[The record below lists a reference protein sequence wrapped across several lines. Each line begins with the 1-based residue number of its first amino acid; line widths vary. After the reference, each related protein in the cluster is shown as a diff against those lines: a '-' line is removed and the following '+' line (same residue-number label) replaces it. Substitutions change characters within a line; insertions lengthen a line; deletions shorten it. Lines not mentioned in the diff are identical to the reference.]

1 MKSVIRTFFRDES
14 DHARR
19 PSTSSASTEDVDV
32 ARQSL
37 VANNSDT
44 QQKRSL
50 SVLAVLVV
58 LFLAAMDS
66 TAVSTVLAQINVQ
79 MQDTTLYPWVVSG
92 FLLPLALVAPLAGAL
107 ADRFG
112 VSSMMKVSLLIFIVA
127 SGVVAASPSMGM
139 LIAGRALQGLGA
151 GGIIVLSYS
160 MLASLFDGP
169 KRASMQGMLSSVWGL
184 AAVLGP
190 VVGTVLDSTLS
201 WRWVFWLNLPLGFVA
216 LMVLFFTPDIVRG
229 QSTRTVDPIAQ
240 GLLVITACAGLFLLG
255 SQRFEM
261 IPYPI
266 STLAFVVLISLVA
279 LIARVRTMPASSPIP
294 FGFFER
300 PVLGATMVLVVISS
314 IGLYATV
321 SVLPIALSH
330 LPGNAL
336 STGGL
341 IMLAALGWVG
351 GATICGKRL
360 ANAGF
365 KSMAIVGMAM
375 LMLGC
380 LGVAA
385 GLQWSQWLLMGIGQV
400 LVGLGMGVT
409 ATTTLVLAQNS
420 APPDQ
425 LGAYTSTV
433 QFLRNLG
440 AAFGVNAMVAVA
452 LYLPPDQSYQ
462 ATFLLLGLLMALG
475 LLFAFKLPACGGPQ
489 KG

>member
-1 MKSVIRTFFRDES
+1 MKSVTRASLRDEN
-14 DHARR
+14 DH
-19 PSTSSASTEDVDV
+19 VQ
-32 ARQSL
+32 RQ
-37 VANNSDT
+37 
-44 QQKRSL
+44 RSL

-66 TAVSTVLAQINVQ
+66 TAVSTVLAQINAQ
-79 MQDTTLYPWVVSG
+79 MQDATLYPWVVSG
-92 FLLPLALVAPLAGAL
+92 FLLPLALIAPLAGAL

-112 VSSMMKVSLLIFIVA
+112 VSSMMKVSLLIFIAA
-127 SGVVAASPSMGM
+127 SALVAASQSMVM
-139 LIAGRALQGLGA
+139 LIAGRALQGVGA

-190 VVGTVLDSTLS
+190 VAGTVLGNTLS
-201 WRWVFWLNLPLGFVA
+201 WRWVFWLNLPLGCLA
-216 LMVLFFTPDIVRG
+216 LAVLCFTPAIGRG

-240 GLLVITACAGLFLLG
+240 GLLAIAACAGLFMLS
-255 SQRFEM
+255 SQRLDM

-266 STLAFVVLISLVA
+266 ATLAFVVLISLVA
-279 LIARVRTMPASSPIP
+279 LIARVRQVPAGSPVP

-300 PVLGATMVLVVISS
+300 PALGAVMALVVISS

-330 LPGNAL
+330 SPGSAL

-341 IMLAALGWVG
+341 IMLVALGWVG
-351 GATICGKRL
+351 GATVCGKRL
-360 ANAGF
+360 ANVGF

-385 GLQWSQWLLMGIGQV
+385 GLHCSQWLLMGVGQI
-400 LVGLGMGVT
+400 LVGLGMGFT

-440 AAFGVNAMVAVA
+440 AAFGVNALVAVA
-452 LYLPPDQSYQ
+452 LYLPPDQSYPD
-462 ATFLLLGLLMALG
+462 TFLLLGLLMALG
-475 LLFAFKLPACGGPQ
+475 LLFAFKLPARGGPQ

>member
-1 MKSVIRTFFRDES
+1 MKSVTRASLRDEN
-14 DHARR
+14 DHV
-19 PSTSSASTEDVDV
+19 P
-32 ARQSL
+32 RQ
-37 VANNSDT
+37 
-44 QQKRSL
+44 RSL

-66 TAVSTVLAQINVQ
+66 TAVSTVLAQINAQ

-92 FLLPLALVAPLAGAL
+92 FLLPLALIAPLAGAL
-107 ADRFG
+107 ADWFG

-127 SGVVAASPSMGM
+127 SAVVAASQSMVM
-139 LIAGRALQGLGA
+139 LIAGRALQGVGA

-190 VVGTVLDSTLS
+190 VVGTVLGSTLS
-201 WRWVFWLNLPLGFVA
+201 WRWVFWLNLPLGCLA
-216 LMVLFFTPDIVRG
+216 LMVLFFTPDIGRG

-240 GLLVITACAGLFLLG
+240 GLLAITACAGLFMLG
-255 SQRFEM
+255 SQRLDM
-261 IPYPI
+261 IPYPMPMPMPMPM
-266 STLAFVVLISLVA
+266 LAFVVLISLVA
-279 LIARVRTMPASSPIP
+279 LIARVSKIPAGSPVP

-300 PVLGATMVLVVISS
+300 PALGAVMALVVISS

-330 LPGNAL
+330 LPGSAL

-351 GATICGKRL
+351 GATVCGKRL
-360 ANAGF
+360 ANVGF
-365 KSMAIVGMAM
+365 KSMAIVGMVM

-385 GLQWSQWLLMGIGQV
+385 GLQWSQWLLMGMGQI
-400 LVGLGMGVT
+400 LVGLGMGLT

-440 AAFGVNAMVAVA
+440 AAFGVNSMVAVT

-462 ATFLLLGLLMALG
+462 DAFLLLGLLMMLG
-475 LLFAFKLPACGGPQ
+475 LLFAFRLPACGGPQ